1 MQCGHQVQY
10 LTQKKKRG
18 LNCFA
23 IIYYRAEEKKCVA
36 AVFSLLSVC
45 LLTSNKQL
53 NPPSSCYFLLKGV
66 TLCLQVGGVAIE
78 DVRVLCFYIYVL
90 EEVIPHEGVVAL
102 RMISGKSYKRSLWQ
116 FLMQDQSLEASLTL
130 YA

>member
-10 LTQKKKRG
+10 LTQNKKRG
-18 LNCFA
+18 FNCFA
-23 IIYYRAEEKKCVA
+23 IIYYRAEENKCVA
-36 AVFSLLSVC
+36 DWLQYFHSYLCA

-53 NPPSSCYFLLKGV
+53 NPPSSCYLLLKGI
-66 TLCLQVGGVAIE
+66 TLCLQVGSVAIE

-102 RMISGKSYKRSLWQ
+102 RMISGKSYKRSL
-116 FLMQDQSLEASLTL
+116 
-130 YA
+130 

>member
-10 LTQKKKRG
+10 LTQNRKRG
-18 LNCFA
+18 FNSFA
-23 IIYYRAEEKKCVA
+23 IIYYRAEDKSEMCA
-36 AVFSLLSVC
+36 

-53 NPPSSCYFLLKGV
+53 NAPSSCYLLLKGV
-66 TLCLQVGGVAIE
+66 TLCLQVDGVAIK

-102 RMISGKSYKRSLWQ
+102 RMISGKSYKRSL
-116 FLMQDQSLEASLTL
+116 
-130 YA
+130 